1 MGKMSN
7 ILKEVQDKLET
18 DREIIEYLDKHE
30 DIRVEL
36 IYKMRKEELH
46 NALMAEV
53 ERAIK
58 SGDVQINS
66 IEDFDTAVRLD
77 LLLMEE

>member
-1 MGKMSN
+1 MDN
-7 ILKEVQDKLET
+7 ILNEVQDKLKT

-30 DIRVEL
+30 NLRVEL
-36 IYKMRKEELH
+36 IYKMRKEKLH
-46 NALMAEV
+46 KALMAEV

-66 IEDFDTAVRLD
+66 VEDFVTAVKLD
-77 LLLMEE
+77 LLLL